1 MMMMMHGRRGGIL
14 NLDGRKLLHRIDAA
28 MASHAVKATSENR
41 TWDDAEYENLARERR
56 EQARQE
62 KINKIAAKESVAVRE
77 ENLLLEKNVG
87 TRTKFN
93 AHPDAKRTGKGFWCE
108 TCEMEFLDSSS
119 YVTHLNSRFHQSK
132 LGKSMLITES
142 TLSDVK
148 QKLLQHKKRRREELE
163 EANNQRATS
172 GSGSSRY
179 TSSSSNSKQL
189 TKAEIYELKKKK
201 LEDEKRERKKQKRLE
216 KKRQKEC
223 SNNDN
228 NCNNNN
234 TNVNNNQDDDVD
246 SNEKSAGNKEIQA
259 EEEESEEMKQ
269 MKLMMGFGSFN

>member
-1 MMMMMHGRRGGIL
+1 
-14 NLDGRKLLHRIDAA
+14 

-56 EQARQE
+56 EQAHQE
-62 KINKIAAKESVAVRE
+62 RINKIAAKESVSIRE
-77 ENLLLEKNVG
+77 ENLELEKNVG

-93 AHPDAKRTGKGFWCE
+93 AHPDAKRTGKGFWCA

-148 QKLLQHKKRRREELE
+148 QKLLQHKKRSREEAE
-163 EANNQRATS
+163 KANDQRATK

-179 TSSSSNSKQL
+179 TSSSSDSKEL
-189 TKAEIYELKKKK
+189 TKTEIYEMKKKK

-223 SNNDN
+223 SNNNDN
-228 NCNNNN
+228 TCSNNS
-234 TNVNNNQDDDVD
+234 TNGNNNQDGDVD
-246 SNEKSAGNKEIQA
+246 NDEKSAGNKELHV